1 MAVRIVAVGD
11 ARAAAGAVHCGR
23 TLRARIA
30 TRCQQQSIGTE
41 GDADADADAN
51 AGAASSYKRAF
62 AASVD
67 NPRP

>member
-11 ARAAAGAVHCGR
+11 ARAVAGVGRCGR

-41 GDADADADAN
+41 GDADADADA
-51 AGAASSYKRAF
+51 GAASSYKRPL
-62 AASVD
+62 AASAD